1 MTVHVAEAGTIV
13 LTGNCPVE
21 DAETLVRFLQADTG
35 AEVDWCACDQAH
47 TAVVQVLLA
56 CGRSIR
62 GPPRAIFLRKW
73 IEPLLAAPVDS
84 WPSEC
89 KA

>member
-1 MTVHVAEAGTIV
+1 MTVRVLEDGTIA
-13 LTGNCPVE
+13 LAANCPVE
-21 DAETLVRFLQADTG
+21 DAETLVRLLLADPG

-56 CGRSIR
+56 SGRKTR
-62 GPPRAIFLRKW
+62 GPPRSIFLRNW
-73 IEPLLAAPVDS
+73 VEPLLVGSVDS
-84 WPSEC
+84 WPSAQ